1 MVRDGKLERV
11 ISGGRSYV
19 TADSLNRLRR
29 QVRTQDG
36 APTSANAELVASIE
50 RLVKALRE
58 ERSHLL
64 GALQEREAARV
75 ELAAARAELSDL
87 RAACQCGE
95 VRRAA

>member
-36 APTSANAELVASIE
+36 TPTSANAELVASIE

-64 GALQEREAARV
+64 EALQEREAARV
-75 ELAAARAELSDL
+75 ELAAVRAELGTL
-87 RAACQCGE
+87 RATCQCGE